1 MGKRKPDFPKDRMY
15 HKFRLY
21 GFLKN
26 LRFFEPF
33 LILFFREAGLSFL
46 QIGALF
52 SIREIA
58 TGVLEIPTGM
68 LADAFGRRKAM
79 LASFS
84 AYILSFLVFYGTSSF
99 ALYALAMV
107 LFAFGETFRSGTHKA
122 MILEYLRLKGLLSHR
137 VAYYGHT
144 RAGSQLGSAVASLI
158 AAGLVFYSGSFR
170 VVFLAS
176 VVPYLLGLVLFL
188 TYPKELDG
196 ELVPVSGGYWRRLR
210 RRLAAV
216 GKGSLGLLKPGQAS
230 LKGLLQS
237 AAFDGL
243 FKGSKD
249 YLQPILKAQA
259 LALPLFLS
267 LAGEQRIALM
277 VGGVYFLLYLGTS
290 YMAQSAGRVE
300 ASLGSSTRGV
310 NFSYVVGLVL
320 LGGAGL
326 ATWVGIYPL
335 AVAGFVG
342 LYLLQNLRRPL
353 MVGYLSLVIPHQL
366 MATGLSVEA
375 QLKTGVLAL
384 AAPAL
389 GYLADRWG
397 VGPALMTLAAVGLAL
412 TPWLRAK
419 GER

>member
-1 MGKRKPDFPKDRMY
+1 MARGKTGFPKDRMY
-15 HKFRLY
+15 YKFRLY

-84 AYILSFLVFYGTSSF
+84 AYILSFLVFYSTASF
-99 ALYALAMV
+99 PLYALAMV

-122 MILEYLRLKGLLSHR
+122 MILEYLRLKGLLSQR

-158 AAGLVFYSGSFR
+158 AAGLVFYSGSLR

-176 VVPYLLGLVLFL
+176 VIPYLLGLVLFL

-196 ELVPVSGGYWRRLR
+196 KTVPLGGRYWQK
-210 RRLAAV
+210 LAQRFAAIAR
-216 GKGSLGLLKPGQAS
+216 GSLGLLKPGRAS
-230 LKGLLQS
+230 FTGLLQS
-237 AAFDGL
+237 AAFDGV

-249 YLQPILKAQA
+249 YLQPILKSQA

-267 LAGEQRIALM
+267 LGGEQRTALV

-300 ASLGSSTRGV
+300 ARLGSPIRGV
-310 NFSYVVGLVL
+310 NLSYVAGLVL
-320 LGGAGL
+320 LGGAGVMAWL
-326 ATWVGIYPL
+326 GIYPL
-335 AVAGFVG
+335 AVASFVG
-342 LYLLQNLRRPL
+342 LYLVQNLRRPL
-353 MVGYLSLVIPHQL
+353 MVGYLSQVIPHEL

-384 AAPAL
+384 VAPAL

-397 VGPALMTLAAVGLAL
+397 VGPALMAVAGGGLVL
-412 TPWLRAK
+412 IPLLRAR
-419 GER
+419 GGQ